1 MTSRNFFLP
10 RDDVTE
16 KQEIEYQIMIPK
28 PLKMHRIGI
37 A

>member
-28 PLKMHRIGI
+28 LKMHGIGI